1 MRVVNPKTELGYYTE
16 FYEMYWGVDFKEK
29 TLQIPLSGLE
39 RSTDDRGMVANTV
52 VPYIDL
58 PNGRSFNK
66 LMVRTEYEF
75 FYKRLVEDQ
84 GDGLKGAVVCGHP
97 GIGEHPCVICY

>member
-58 PNGRSFNK
+58 PNAALSTSSWSGRSTNFFIK
-66 LMVRTEYEF
+66 GSLRTKEM
-75 FYKRLVEDQ
+75 D
-84 GDGLKGAVVCGHP
+84 
-97 GIGEHPCVICY
+97 